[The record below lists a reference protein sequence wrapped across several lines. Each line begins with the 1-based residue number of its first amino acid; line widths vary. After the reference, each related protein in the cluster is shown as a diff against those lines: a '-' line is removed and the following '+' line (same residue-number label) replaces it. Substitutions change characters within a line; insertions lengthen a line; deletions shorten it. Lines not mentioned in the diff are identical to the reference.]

1 MGSFRWAAGL
11 SACVVIGALGAAC
24 GVSTGSSFGIGDK
37 DGGGTTGGFDGS
49 SRPDGMIVF
58 ADSSTGGGELDSA
71 KSGPLSITPANK
83 TVNVAIGKGAPIVQ
97 YEAHMGGAV
106 VPVSWSIDR
115 GEVGAIVA
123 GSGVFTAGETVGGV
137 ANITATYKG
146 GLKVST
152 AVTVVLSMVENG
164 GTAAADA
171 GAGGGNGAGG
181 SGGVGGNGPGGTVTP
196 SLQTVL
202 GSTPTADP
210 TIGWLYPYDNT
221 VWPQGILAPLLQWN
235 PGSYD
240 FDAVYIHI
248 SENAFDYKGYFA
260 STATPYVNEP
270 VSQAAWT
277 AMAYSNAGEPVT
289 VSLVFASGGMAIG
302 PITETWK
309 IARGS
314 LEGTVYY
321 NSYGTNLA
329 KNYSGAL
336 PNGGMFGGATL
347 AIKGGSTDPVLIA
360 GTSTV
365 GNVQGECRV
374 CHSVA
379 AGGSTLVTQNG
390 SSSND
395 QDSRAYNLQTLAE
408 TDMMPSNGIFAWPA
422 LSPDGTFLFSD
433 SAPTALMGASNTSSS
448 LYAVP
453 SGTPIASTGL
463 PAGLGAA
470 CPAFSPD
477 GNHLAFNFYRGAGAD
492 GKSLAWLD
500 FTPATNTFGTLT
512 TMYTPPSGTV
522 VWPSFLPTNDGVVFE
537 LETLSNGRDFG
548 GTRSTC
554 DATGVCSNIGTH
566 GELWWIDQKTNTPT
580 RLDQANGLNYLPKGP
595 NGHGLATD
603 DAEPPGDDSEFNYE
617 PTVNPIPSGGY
628 AWVVFTSRRLYGNV
642 ATINPFWS
650 DPRFHDITQTPTTK
664 KLWVA
669 AIDLNAP
676 PGTDPSHPAFYL
688 PAQELLAGNSRGY
701 WVVNPCLA
709 DGATCETGDMC
720 CGGYCREGDAGLV
733 CGSMG
738 AGCAQEYEK
747 CTKSSDCCGSSS
759 GVECINDICS
769 VSVPPPP
776 PPQIPK

>member
-1 MGSFRWAAGL
+1 MIHLGGDSGSGGGK
-11 SACVVIGALGAAC
+11 IDGAA
-24 GVSTGSSFGIGDK
+24 
-37 DGGGTTGGFDGS
+37 
-49 SRPDGMIVF
+49 
-58 ADSSTGGGELDSA
+58 
-71 KSGPLSITPANK
+71 SGPLSIMPTNT
-83 TVNVAIGKGAPIVQ
+83 TVAVTIGNSAPTVQ
-97 YEAHMGGAV
+97 YQAYMGGAV

-123 GSGVFTAGETVGGV
+123 SSGVFTAGETVGGI
-137 ANITATYKG
+137 ANITATYQG

-152 AVTVVLSMVENG
+152 PVTVTLSMVENG
-164 GTAAADA
+164 GTTTADA
-171 GAGGGNGAGG
+171 GSEAGTGAGG
-181 SGGVGGNGPGGTVTP
+181 NGGVGGNGPGGAVSP
-196 SLQTVL
+196 SLLTVL
-202 GSTPTADP
+202 EGTPTADP
-210 TIGWLYPYDNT
+210 TVSWLYPYNNT

-235 PGSYD
+235 AGSYD

-260 STATPYVNEP
+260 QTATPYVNEP

-289 VSLVFASGGMAIG
+289 VSLVFASGGMTIG

-309 IARGS
+309 IALGT

-321 NSYGTNLA
+321 NSYGTSLA
-329 KNYSGAL
+329 LNYSGAL
-336 PNGGMFGGATL
+336 PDGGMFGGATL
-347 AIKGGSTDPVLIA
+347 AIKGGSTNPVLIA

-365 GNVQGECRV
+365 GSVQGECRV

-390 SSSND
+390 NIGGYH
-395 QDSRAYNLQTLAE
+395 DSRQYNLQTLGE
-408 TDMMPSNGIFAWPA
+408 TDMPADAGTDADIAPGTFAWPA

-433 SAPTALMGASNTSSS
+433 SSPLAGNNTSPSNLYTVPGGTLIPSTAL
-448 LYAVP
+448 
-453 SGTPIASTGL
+453 
-463 PAGLGAA
+463 PANLGAA
-470 CPAFSPD
+470 CPSFSPD
-477 GNHLAFNFYRGAGAD
+477 GTHLAFNFYGGTGSD
-492 GKSLAWLD
+492 KKSLAWLD
-500 FTPATNTFGTLT
+500 FTPATNTFGALT

-537 LETLSNGRDFG
+537 LETLYNGRDFA

-554 DATGVCSNIGTH
+554 DSSGPCSNIGTH

-580 RLDQANGLNYLPKGP
+580 RLDQANGLGYLPQGP
-595 NGHGLATD
+595 NGHGLATG

-617 PTVNPIPSGGY
+617 PTMNPVPSGGY
-628 AWVVFTSRRLYGNV
+628 AWVVFTSRRMYGNV

-650 DPRFHDITQTPTTK
+650 DPRFHNISETPTTK

-669 AIDLNAP
+669 AIDLNAA

-720 CGGYCREGDAGLV
+720 CGGYCRQGDAGALV
-733 CGSMG
+733 CGSIG
-738 AGCAQEYEK
+738 AGCSQEYEK
-747 CTKSSDCCGSSS
+747 CTTTSDCCGSSS

-776 PPQIPK
+776 PLPK